1 MEMYFCKDITPN
13 GINMEGI
20 IYKMGKVSVQ
30 TPESAF
36 MKNLIKSVA
45 RLVVM
50 EGIRGEQQ
58 LINYKDILPVETLDF
73 MDPVS

>member
-50 EGIRGEQQ
+50 EGIRGEQ
-58 LINYKDILPVETLDF
+58 
-73 MDPVS
+73 